1 LIKSEIRRIIFVG
14 GRRNRSVLHT
24 RRVFC
29 HVFRVISVAFGGL
42 GETGVG
48 EVGLEETGDIA
59 DVDRFKFF
67 FGVEGDDV
75 EVEVK
80 EVLGVVVVIHPDV
93 LELKVDLDAVVG
105 QER

>member
-1 LIKSEIRRIIFVG
+1 MEVEAEGRFSHGQIFNFGNVLRSIPESHEDEVSVMIKREQLGLYLIVVYR
-14 GRRNRSVLHT
+14 
-24 RRVFC
+24 
-29 HVFRVISVAFGGL
+29 
-42 GETGVG
+42 
-48 EVGLEETGDIA
+48 
-59 DVDRFKFF
+59 
-67 FGVEGDDV
+67 V